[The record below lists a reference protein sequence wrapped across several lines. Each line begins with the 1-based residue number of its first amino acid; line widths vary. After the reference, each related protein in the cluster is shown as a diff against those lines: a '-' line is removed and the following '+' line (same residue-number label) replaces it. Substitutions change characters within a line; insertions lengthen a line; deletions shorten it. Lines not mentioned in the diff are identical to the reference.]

1 MPTPPPPQHLID
13 LAHRAHA
20 AGAPAHVLRGHVVE
34 HVQREAAREEAV
46 EHAMAL
52 VDALYETPGAPKV
65 RLWTGLA
72 SGGAPRVYFPEGY
85 VTVNAEGSIGG
96 ASIQPGLRRQVLTFS
111 ESSLYPSQRQAYKKA
126 LNLYRAG
133 LLERAEEQALARAER
148 IEDLV
153 AYLDAAVAGEEDDEH
168 IERQAERAAWQA
180 RHEEGRGN
188 PDARIT
194 EEEARKKM
202 KGEQGVFRALDQG
215 ARGICT
221 AFEYPAGGVYALHR
235 RRDGKIQ
242 GHYHYP
248 PREWEAPRA
257 FVDESPFAPRRNPR
271 IGKMME
277 AFADLLKTKEDRDP
291 PRPFIEDGKARIDLT
306 YGKRDYEGDLDL
318 DILRLK
324 VGRSFVAAA
333 AGELGSRVFAEHN
346 TFTAPKHRGKGYMH
360 LLYTT
365 LLKDGIGIV
374 SDKWNHSLPM
384 RKVWMRLARD
394 GWPVYAFTDEGE
406 DVGGYTMTRIPPDVT
421 QDDPLL
427 DEVLVVAPNMD
438 AFSRIFDEYELDE
451 GVGEH
456 LRGGADSVYEG
467 DEDED
472 D

>member
-1 MPTPPPPQHLID
+1 M
-13 LAHRAHA
+13 
-20 AGAPAHVLRGHVVE
+20 
-34 HVQREAAREEAV
+34 
-46 EHAMAL
+46 
-52 VDALYETPGAPKV
+52 
-65 RLWTGLA
+65 
-72 SGGAPRVYFPEGY
+72 
-85 VTVNAEGSIGG
+85 
-96 ASIQPGLRRQVLTFS
+96 
-111 ESSLYPSQRQAYKKA
+111 
-126 LNLYRAG
+126 
-133 LLERAEEQALARAER
+133 ARAER
-148 IEDLV
+148 IEELV
-153 AYLDAAVAGEEDDEH
+153 AYLDAALAGEEDDEH

-242 GHYHYP
+242 GFYHYP
-248 PREWEAPRA
+248 SKEWEGPRA

-277 AFADLLKTKEDRDP
+277 SFADLLKTKEDRDP

-438 AFSRIFDEYELDE
+438 AFSRIFDEYGLDE

-467 DEDED
+467 DEHED